1 MSKQSVSEQVDFVT
15 IREAR
20 SFDVPESGTSVIKSG
35 KEWENWLQKYWNQF
49 SGNGEKTPPPEI
61 DFDKEMVVAIC
72 WGSGYSGCSNTVE
85 VIKRIEKTI
94 DSINVVLSDLP
105 NLGPCD
111 MEVYPIQMV
120 RISNLSL
127 PVHFSGS
134 IPQNGEQ

>member
-20 SFDVPESGTSVIKSG
+20 SFDVP
-35 KEWENWLQKYWNQF
+35 
-49 SGNGEKTPPPEI
+49 EKTPPPEI